1 MVNNYATEQ
10 AMDLIFVVCYCNLME
25 RKQSLHQLIWQ
36 ANLKR
41 QVLYSE
47 VKNPSAVLKFLLL

>member
-25 RKQSLHQLIWQ
+25 RKQNLHQLIYQ

-41 QVLYSE
+41 QVLY
-47 VKNPSAVLKFLLL
+47 